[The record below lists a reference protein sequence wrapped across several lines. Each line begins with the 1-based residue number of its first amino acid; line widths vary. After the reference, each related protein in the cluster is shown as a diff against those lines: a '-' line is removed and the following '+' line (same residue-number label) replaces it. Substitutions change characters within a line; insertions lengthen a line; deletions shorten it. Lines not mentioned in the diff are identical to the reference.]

1 MRANAIRQFLQY
13 GPATGSQLGQPV
25 FVIAFGVSLQSELSK
40 DQIEN
45 SPLLANGCG
54 TDPIADQRILRWRFG
69 VCELVHIHSNVFLPL
84 CRLLAAQS
92 GHRSQTRPMSA
103 IGGEADG
110 SSPQPTKTVGGQFGV
125 AGGVLYVAVAK
136 VSLQHDC
143 SHYCKAILPASA
155 PTPQPPN

>member
-1 MRANAIRQFLQY
+1 MLLRANAIRQFLQY

-84 CRLLAAQS
+84 CR
-92 GHRSQTRPMSA
+92 P
-103 IGGEADG
+103 IG
-110 SSPQPTKTVGGQFGV
+110 STKRTSEPNPPDVGYRG
-125 AGGVLYVAVAK
+125 
-136 VSLQHDC
+136 
-143 SHYCKAILPASA
+143 
-155 PTPQPPN
+155 